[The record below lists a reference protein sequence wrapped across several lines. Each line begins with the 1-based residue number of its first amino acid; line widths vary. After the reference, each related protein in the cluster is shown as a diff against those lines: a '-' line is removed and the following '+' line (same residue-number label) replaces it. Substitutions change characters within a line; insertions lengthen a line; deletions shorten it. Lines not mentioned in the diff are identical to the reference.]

1 MIKGSAFPC
10 YYGAKSQ
17 IVERVLPHF
26 PRGAETYVETCFGSG
41 ALFFALPE
49 GLYPNRVINDLNKG
63 VVTFYKVLRER
74 PDDLV
79 RVCELT
85 PYAFDEQR
93 ACRDWT
99 QDPEDELELARRV
112 WVRQSQNFAGMQQT
126 IEGFRRGAPKCSIA
140 KVVQNK
146 LAQLHEYAKFFNGVE
161 INNTDAVDLVRYYG
175 KPGVFLY
182 EDPPYHPES
191 RGADHGYQ
199 HEMDAAWHE
208 KLLEANLEASNK
220 GALIAISGYPSNF
233 YDRAYKDWRRV
244 EYSANAKSANFLEA
258 EDRQKTE
265 VIWMNYPES
274 VEIRHG
280 FKPKFTASNKL
291 EQVLQKTLKREGRTR

>member
-74 PDDLV
+74 PEDLL

-85 PYAFDEQR
+85 PFAFDEQR

-126 IEGFRRGAPKCSIA
+126 IEGFRRGTPKCSVA
-140 KVVQNK
+140 RTAQNK
-146 LAQLHEYAKFFNGVE
+146 LAQFHEYAKFFRGVE
-161 INNTDAVDLVRYYG
+161 INNTDAADLVRYYG
-175 KPGVFLY
+175 KTGCFLY
-182 EDPPYHPES
+182 EDPPYHPSS
-191 RGADHGYQ
+191 RGAGHGYQ
-199 HEMDAAWHE
+199 HEMEASWHE
-208 KLLEANLEASNK
+208 KLLEANLEASKK
-220 GALIAISGYPSNF
+220 GALIAISGYAGDF